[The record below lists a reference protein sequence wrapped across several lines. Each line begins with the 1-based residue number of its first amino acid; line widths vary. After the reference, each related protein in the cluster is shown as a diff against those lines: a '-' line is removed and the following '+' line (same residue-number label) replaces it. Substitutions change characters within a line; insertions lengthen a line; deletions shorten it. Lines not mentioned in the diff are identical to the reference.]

1 MARSEHP
8 RVRRSIGVAVCLAV
22 LAGPVAA
29 QDTGGFS
36 GRATVGIVTVPEYE
50 GAEDRQT
57 FPLLSLR
64 YQPGERWIEFEGTT
78 LRANLLASGRLS
90 AGPVLRYR
98 FGRDDGVSDSAVA
111 ALPEI
116 DAGAELGVFLRTTLD
131 MGTMPVDLSAEILAD
146 VSGVHDS
153 WSASLGAGHTTF
165 VGERWRITAGAG
177 IDVIGDGY
185 AETHYGVT
193 AAGAAASGLPAY
205 RPDGGLAAAGLT
217 LNLGYGLGPGSEITG
232 LLVWRRLLGDAADSP
247 ITERGSADQ
256 LLVGLGYTWLF

>member
-1 MARSEHP
+1 MARSGYP
-8 RVRRSIGVAVCLAV
+8 RVRRPIGLAAFFVA

-29 QDTGGFS
+29 QDAGGFT
-36 GRATVGIVTVPEYE
+36 GRATVGIVSVPEFE
-50 GAEDRQT
+50 GAGDRQA

-64 YQPGERWIEFEGTT
+64 YQPGERWIELEGTT

-98 FGRDDGVSDSAVA
+98 FGRDDDVSDSAVA

-116 DAGAELGVFLRTTLD
+116 DAGAELGVFARTTLD
-131 MGTMPVDLSAEILAD
+131 MGSLPVDLSAELLAD

-153 WSASLGAGHTTF
+153 WSASLGAGHTAF

-177 IDVIGDGY
+177 IDLIGDGH
-185 AETHYGVT
+185 AETRYGVT
-193 AAGAAASGLPAY
+193 AAGAAASGLPVY

-217 LNLGYGLGPGSEITG
+217 LNLGYSLGPASEITG
-232 LLVWRRLLGDAADSP
+232 LVVWRRLLGDAADSP